1 MPGAQVSAIAAP
13 SPLGRWLE
21 VVFRLVLSAALLLA
35 PAVFARFHR
44 FGPFSLLFLVGLLHA
59 FWVVRGVLGTV
70 VWHRRSWAHL
80 AVWGLLALVLFQM
93 LPLPLGGW
101 AGRAAGAPEPAAGLI
116 VEPARAAE
124 AAHSRLPVW
133 LGRFSLRP
141 GPTSGVLLAGAGAAG
156 LYWLVASA
164 VPGRRGLRWVTWP
177 VVFGFGLLAYL
188 VLVSRVGAGAAGG
201 RPGRL
206 LGPVLVL
213 GGDSPVPALLVGLS
227 VAVMVLLRHL
237 GRMLPA
243 GWGTRGET
251 QRGRLWR
258 WIGRGAGVRA
268 VLAAGVVGLA
278 AGALGVCNVPRGMGV
293 ACVGVAAG
301 APLLGYLLRGAGER
315 FPSRPAGRA
324 GFRVG
329 VVLTVGLLVAVG
341 LWFGTAWAGPA
352 VPATSADGALRATV
366 EAMPGLRRALGLG
379 AGVLSPRAVFG
390 RAGWPAAAGDDVDAD
405 GFLLARIEVGWL
417 GLALGLL
424 AAVALAVGALRRPRG
439 WGRPGPWALLAGP
452 AAVGIVGANLLY
464 FRLDASALL
473 VPNLIAS
480 AAGLGLVSAWLGH
493 GAIWRTG
500 YRDGETRVPAA
511 MAESRWPLVAAAV
524 GLLAAFG
531 LAETQM
537 LRAGGGGLDSDKAL
551 HFGTFAVLSLLLCY
565 AVGPTPDTRRLGLR
579 LMAALVLT
587 VGLGA
592 TVEVGQAL
600 LTEGRQFEWL
610 DMGAN
615 GLGALL
621 MVGLWWVVRRGQWAG
636 AGQVLSDESPPRR
649 ASRCRECG
657 SAATAN
663 ASGHLSDEA

>member
-1 MPGAQVSAIAAP
+1 MQSVRVSAVAAP
-13 SPLGRWLE
+13 SSLGRWLE
-21 VVFRLVLSAALLLA
+21 VVFRLALSATLLLA

-59 FWVVRGVLGTV
+59 FWVVRGVVGAV

-80 AVWGLLALVLFQM
+80 AAWGLLALVLFQM

-101 AGRAAGAPEPAAGLI
+101 GARAAGAPGLAADLLAEPS
-116 VEPARAAE
+116 RAAE
-124 AAHSRLPVW
+124 AARAHLLAW

-164 VPGRRGLRWVTWP
+164 VPGRRGLRWVTWS

-188 VLVSRVGAGAAGG
+188 VLVSRVGAWAAEG

-213 GGDSPVPALLVGLS
+213 GGDSPVPALAAGLS
-227 VAVMVLLRHL
+227 VAVMVLLRYL

-243 GWGTRGET
+243 GQGTRAGAR
-251 QRGRLWR
+251 QGRPWR
-258 WIGRGAGVRA
+258 WLGRGAGVRTA
-268 VLAAGVVGLA
+268 LAAGVVGLV
-278 AGALGVCNVPRGMGV
+278 AGALGVCNVPRHLLV

-315 FPSRPAGRA
+315 LPRRPARRA
-324 GFRVG
+324 GYQGG
-329 VVLTVGLLVAVG
+329 VVLAVGLLVTVG
-341 LWFGTAWAGPA
+341 LWFGTTWAGPA
-352 VPATSADGALRATV
+352 VPATSADGSLRATL
-366 EAMPGLRRALGLG
+366 EAMPGLRGALGLG

-390 RAGWPAAAGDDVDAD
+390 RAGWPAAAGDDVDTD
-405 GFLLARIEVGWL
+405 GFLLARVEVGWL

-424 AAVALAVGALRRPRG
+424 AAVALAAGALRRPRG
-439 WGRPGPWALLAGP
+439 WGRPGPWARLAGP
-452 AAVGIVGANLLY
+452 AAVGIVGANLLC
-464 FRLDASALL
+464 FRLDASAVL
-473 VPNLIAS
+473 VPNLIAL

-493 GAIWRTG
+493 GALWRTG
-500 YRDGETRVPAA
+500 REGGGARVPAA
-511 MAESRWPLVAAAV
+511 LAESRWPLVAAAV

-537 LRAGGGGLDSDKAL
+537 LRAAGGGLDSDKVL

-579 LMAALVLT
+579 LMAALGVT

-592 TVEVGQAL
+592 AVEVGQAL
-600 LTEGRQFEWL
+600 LTEGREFEWL
-610 DMGAN
+610 DMAAN

-636 AGQVLSDESPPRR
+636 AS
-649 ASRCRECG
+649 
-657 SAATAN
+657 
-663 ASGHLSDEA
+663 